1 MILTIYADVEK
12 GCRSNMDVRATIQK
26 RRSIRKFQD
35 RPISEEQLEIL
46 MQAAQLAPSASNRQH
61 YKFVII
67 MEELR

>member
-1 MILTIYADVEK
+1 
-12 GCRSNMDVRATIQK
+12 MDVRATIQK